1 MEKMIY
7 KTITSDGEYVTAVN
21 IDEFVTDCGYT
32 YAEIERRVTGTH
44 NVEVIDPQHY
54 KGYIDEEVY
63 ITIDDN
69 GDIVIKEVKIGSK
82 NELLLAQVLAG
93 RTWVQAPQM
102 PALTADST
110 SADAMF
116 AGLDEYIVADGL
128 AAMKYSNSNGDTR
141 QIIIAYTEHSA
152 VVLCVDRS
160 GFVRNRPFRKNDLK
174 LGRHKI
180 NSQGMGCLH
189 VNELVVRL
197 NNIANGVI
205 DAYGQEYNH
214 HTPVSM
220 APETFGPDAGSMATK
235 SHNRGDHKNLC
246 ERLNR
251 EVGIIPHV
259 KSYYSSANNVYGLL
273 GLNRP
278 ITHADLVPFSPR
290 VVDGIYY
297 FD

>member
-1 MEKMIY
+1 MKNN
-7 KTITSDGEYVTAVN
+7 K
-21 IDEFVTDCGYT
+21 
-32 YAEIERRVTGTH
+32 EILR
-44 NVEVIDPQHY
+44 
-54 KGYIDEEVY
+54 
-63 ITIDDN
+63 
-69 GDIVIKEVKIGSK
+69 
-82 NELLLAQVLAG
+82 QVLEG
-93 RTWVQAPQM
+93 KTWVKAPQM

-141 QIIIAYTEHSA
+141 QIIIVYTEHTA
-152 VVLCVDRS
+152 MVLCVDRS
-160 GFVRNRPFRKNDLK
+160 GIIRNRPFRKNDLAM
-174 LGRHKI
+174 GRHKI

-189 VNELVVRL
+189 VNELIVRI

-246 ERLNR
+246 ERLHN

-259 KSYYSSANNVYGLL
+259 KSYYSSPNNVYGLL
-273 GLNRP
+273 GLGRT
-278 ITHADLVPFSPR
+278 ITLAD
-290 VVDGIYY
+290 VVALNPQVIDGVYH
-297 FD
+297 F